1 MTPKHTPA
9 TPLPWRVVEHRGKR
23 PRIFINGPLRED
35 GQYGADSRSIACL
48 YNLTNWQADAAYI
61 AHAANAYQL
70 LVKELWHARAG
81 LLCAWEDTQEG
92 IRSISKSIECVDAL
106 LRSLGESE

>member
-23 PRIFINGPLRED
+23 IFINGPLRED
-35 GQYGADSRSIACL
+35 GQYGADSHSIACL

-61 AHAANAYQL
+61 AHAANAYPA
-70 LVKELWHARAG
+70 LVEELWRARAG
-81 LLCAWEDTQEG
+81 LLAAWEATPEG
-92 IRSISKSIECVDAL
+92 IGAISKGIECIDDL

>member
-23 PRIFINGPLRED
+23 IFINGPLRED
-35 GQYGADSRSIACL
+35 GQYGADSHSIACL

-61 AHAANAYQL
+61 AHSANAYPL
-70 LVKELWHARAG
+70 LVETLRKAQAMRPV
-81 LLCAWEDTQEG
+81 LLAQYG
-92 IRSISKSIECVDAL
+92 AVPECVLDYCNHTRAL